1 MEKQEWVSRSQGE
14 FETQRAAAAALG
26 MDTRRRKIP
35 AAAAGGG
42 ASPSA
47 SELTPPTNPATLF
60 GDYRVLPGEKI
71 GEGTYG
77 TVVKVQ
83 HTQTGRLAVAKVF
96 KSGHGYKKELDMYHK
111 VVGRPYFLEVLAA
124 CAQPPLSWIILPMLP
139 GSLKGCQLAGE
150 DLRAFSVQLA
160 RGLDYVHGRGNLH
173 LDVKPTNVLFCMST
187 RHAYLCDFSLQEVY
201 PLPDRSSHD
210 DGMPVMDYVT
220 PQYRPPEL
228 WGAPF
233 FVRHP
238 KNYVSSWTDVWSYG
252 ATILEVAGG
261 RPAFTGKD
269 IK

>member
-1 MEKQEWVSRSQGE
+1 M
-14 FETQRAAAAALG
+14 
-26 MDTRRRKIP
+26 
-35 AAAAGGG
+35 
-42 ASPSA
+42 
-47 SELTPPTNPATLF
+47 
-60 GDYRVLPGEKI
+60 YH
-71 GEGTYG
+71 
-77 TVVKVQ
+77 TVV
-83 HTQTGRLAVAKVF
+83 
-96 KSGHGYKKELDMYHK
+96 GH
-111 VVGRPYFLEVLAA
+111 PSFLEVLAA

-160 RGLDYVHGRGNLH
+160 RGLDYMHGRGNLH
-173 LDVKPTNVLFCMST
+173 LDVKPANVLFCMST

-269 IK
+269 IKELRAAIAAYCQHRQRPGSYKGSDLWVKVPVWVRQLCWNACHPIRDRRASLSGSSAGLPWLHSFQL